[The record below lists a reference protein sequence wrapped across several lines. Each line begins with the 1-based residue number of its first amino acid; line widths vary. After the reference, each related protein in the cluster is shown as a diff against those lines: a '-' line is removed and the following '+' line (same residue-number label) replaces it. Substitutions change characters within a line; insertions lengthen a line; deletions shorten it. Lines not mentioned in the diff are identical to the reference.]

1 MVELVSR
8 SSEACLDIPQ
18 ALPIGKL
25 SECHAEKLVP
35 AGETFDLVIAVVSNN
50 AFVKFVDRKE
60 FH

>member
-8 SSEACLDIPQ
+8 SSETCLDIPQ
-18 ALPIGKL
+18 ALPIGEL

-35 AGETFDLVIAVVSNN
+35 AGEALDLVIAVVLYNTC
-50 AFVKFVDRKE
+50 AKFVDRKE